1 MRGGTV
7 QINWHEQQPV
17 LTLDFHPVSR
27 RLATGGS
34 DHDIKI
40 WVIASDD
47 SDKKL
52 PTATYHSSLSSHS
65 SAVNV
70 LRFSPSGENLA
81 SGADGGGIIIWKL
94 HSTDDGEAWKV
105 QKTLLFHHKDV
116 LDLQWSQ
123 DGAFLVS
130 ASVDNSCI
138 VWDAIKGSVQ
148 QKLEGHLHYVQG
160 VAWDPLG
167 QYIASL
173 SSDRTCRI
181 YANKPQGKS
190 KNTDRM
196 KFACQHTLVKAEHQN
211 HDESS
216 HQLEL
221 ICFMTKR
228 YHLSFGDWHGRLMDL
243 FWYCQQMF
251 LADKMVPQELVDT
264 NVVFGATGR
273 RYNFP
278 GASKAIVAVR
288 FCPVLFKLRGS
299 QSDCF
304 FKLPY
309 RVIFAV
315 ATLNSLYVY
324 DTESVAPILIHAGLH
339 YAAITDIAWSSDAKY
354 LAVSSRDCFCTIIE
368 FENEELGLPYNLS
381 PDSSE
386 QTSLGTKELDEGNTN
401 CENMKPLKVDSMEI
415 DAGSSKAKIKASS
428 AAVEVTPSP
437 PVLAQNNILMT
448 KDVAEGNA
456 TSENDRPSAVDNME
470 VDVGEN
476 KAKMEVTPVAVQ
488 VTAPPVSTK
497 NSASSKPTKK
507 RITPIAIN

>member
-7 QINWHEQQPV
+7 QINWHDQQPV

-47 SDKKL
+47 SNKKL

-81 SGADGGGIIIWKL
+81 SGADGGGIILWKL
-94 HSTDDGEAWKV
+94 HSTEDGEAWKV
-105 QKTLLFHHKDV
+105 HKTLLFHHKDV

-138 VWDAIKGSVQ
+138 IWDAIKGSVQ

-167 QYIASL
+167 QYVASL

-190 KNTDRM
+190 KNVEKM
-196 KFACQHTLVKAEHQN
+196 NFVCQHTLVKAEHQSPDESKPPTRVHLF
-211 HDESS
+211 HDETLPSFFRRLAWSPDGSFLVLPAGLCKYSS
-216 HQLEL
+216 EVINTAYIMSRRDLSRPAIQL
-221 ICFMTKR
+221 
-228 YHLSFGDWHGRLMDL
+228 
-243 FWYCQQMF
+243 
-251 LADKMVPQELVDT
+251 
-264 NVVFGATGR
+264 
-273 RYNFP
+273 P

-288 FCPVLFKLRGS
+288 FCPVLFRLRGS
-299 QSDCF
+299 QSDGF

-339 YAAITDIAWSSDAKY
+339 YAAITDIAWSSDAKN

-368 FENEELGLPYNLS
+368 FEKEELGQPYSLS
-381 PDSSE
+381 
-386 QTSLGTKELDEGNTN
+386 GTKELAERNAN
-401 CENMKPLKVDSMEI
+401 CENTKQLKVDSMEV
-415 DAGSSKAKIKASS
+415 DAGASKAKAEASS
-428 AAVEVTPSP
+428 AAAVEVTPP
-437 PVLAQNNILMT
+437 PVVAQNNILMT
-448 KDVAEGNA
+448 KNSAEGNV
-456 TSENDRPSAVDNME
+456 TCENKVDGME
-470 VDVGEN
+470 VDVAASE
-476 KAKMEVTPVAVQ
+476 AKTEATPVVVQ
-488 VTAPPVSTK
+488 VTTPPVSTK